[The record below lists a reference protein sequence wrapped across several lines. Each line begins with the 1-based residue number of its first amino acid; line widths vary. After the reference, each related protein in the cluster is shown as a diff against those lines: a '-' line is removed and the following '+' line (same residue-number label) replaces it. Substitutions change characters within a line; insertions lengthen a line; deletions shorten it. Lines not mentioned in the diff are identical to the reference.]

1 LVKKKGAKTK
11 RKKRRNRKKKS
22 LNGESLGLFIA
33 PKSKY

>member
-1 LVKKKGAKTK
+1 VQK
-11 RKKRRNRKKKS
+11 RKERKEETEKKKS